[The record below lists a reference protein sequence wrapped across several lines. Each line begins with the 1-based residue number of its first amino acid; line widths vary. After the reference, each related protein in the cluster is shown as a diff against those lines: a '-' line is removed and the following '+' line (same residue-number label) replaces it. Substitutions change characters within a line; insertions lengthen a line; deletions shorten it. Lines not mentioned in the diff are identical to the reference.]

1 MCRWRD
7 CRCCKLIEHLIDIQ
21 VEFQHRGWSGQWT
34 YGLGRVGCGFHF
46 WMHQILLDLPWS
58 VGWKVILSG
67 VQWTLTVPRPWDV
80 IYCQN
85 VWQKISPSPKNT
97 DLTNYL
103 PIVLHWEE
111 KIKHRRI
118 AGFLEKG
125 ILAQYHNIL
134 QMICNCFGTNI
145 LNWGTQ
151 IYATVSEQI
160 SGWQIFTEFWH
171 NITFTKRRLLGRTSP
186 CQGELLHPESSNVSN
201 GDEES
206 RWEWCVEKTSV
217 LLRVA
222 SLTCPREKSDSNG
235 KHDDDDYGDGDDEDD
250 NEDDDEDD
258 YGEDEDSN
266 LPSRKAWQQR

>member
-1 MCRWRD
+1 M
-7 CRCCKLIEHLIDIQ
+7 
-21 VEFQHRGWSGQWT
+21 
-34 YGLGRVGCGFHF
+34 GCN
-46 WMHQILLDLPWS
+46 
-58 VGWKVILSG
+58 ILSKCM
-67 VQWTLTVPRPWDV
+67 TKDIPLT
-80 IYCQN
+80 
-85 VWQKISPSPKNT
+85 PKKN

-134 QMICNCFGTNI
+134 QIICNCFGTNI

-186 CQGELLHPESSNVSN
+186 CQGELLHPESSNGSN

-206 RWEWCVEKTSV
+206 WWERCVKNICFVTSGF
-217 LLRVA
+217 
-222 SLTCPREKSDSNG
+222 T
-235 KHDDDDYGDGDDEDD
+235 Y
-250 NEDDDEDD
+250 
-258 YGEDEDSN
+258 
-266 LPSRKAWQQR
+266 LPSRKVWQQR